1 MGFTAQMEVVLAAS
15 SVTLPM
21 AAVHEEDRRTFVY
34 IYDEGRLGKRYVQ
47 AGFSGGGYTQIISGL
62 EAGARVVILP

>member
-1 MGFTAQMEVVLAAS
+1 
-15 SVTLPM
+15 VTVPL

-47 AGFSGGGYTQIISGL
+47 AGFTGGGYVQIISGL
-62 EAGARVVILP
+62 EAGVRVVILP